1 MLRVERKSLFQFVFL
16 FIAMNVVFLMSLSTM
31 YYFYQKSIFTDIRQ
45 KSIIYYVN
53 KVSEKLFYSKSLV
66 DIQVNIIRDPR
77 FDLVLINKKNKII
90 FPTDKHTKLLIIEGF
105 SEQQNSFVYIEP
117 IEIAR
122 LPNIH
127 LIAIKTKNI
136 DEELAKTKQSI
147 YFFLFFSFV
156 FISIMAVV
164 LSRLFLR
171 PMREYIGKLDRFIR
185 DTTHELNT
193 PLSVIS
199 MSIERISEHNLD
211 DNNQKQLKRISIASK
226 TISNLYNDLTFL
238 IQYQNFHDTIENI
251 DLSILIN
258 ERICYFKQLAESKKI
273 TIEESLVPKML
284 DIDKTKFTRVIDNL
298 LSNAIKYNKR
308 NGTITII
315 LTNDELIVS
324 DTGIGIPQNKIK
336 EIFNLYTRFDDA
348 NGGFG
353 IGLNLVKLICEQY
366 KMTIVV
372 SSEVG
377 HGTTFKILF

>member
-1 MLRVERKSLFQFVFL
+1 
-16 FIAMNVVFLMSLSTM
+16 
-31 YYFYQKSIFTDIRQ
+31 
-45 KSIIYYVN
+45 
-53 KVSEKLFYSKSLV
+53 
-66 DIQVNIIRDPR
+66 
-77 FDLVLINKKNKII
+77 
-90 FPTDKHTKLLIIEGF
+90 
-105 SEQQNSFVYIEP
+105 
-117 IEIAR
+117 
-122 LPNIH
+122 
-127 LIAIKTKNI
+127 
-136 DEELAKTKQSI
+136 
-147 YFFLFFSFV
+147 
-156 FISIMAVV
+156 MAVV

-284 DIDKTKFTRVIDNL
+284 NIDKTKFTRVIDNL

-308 NGTITII
+308 SGTITVI

-324 DTGIGIPQNKIK
+324 DTGIGIPQNKMK

-377 HGTTFKILF
+377 SGTTFKILF